1 MTEPNDLTIKLFG
14 KTIPLPVK
22 SPKAVVAATISNIY
36 ATCDD
41 ACNHNNSYKKDIVT
55 DKTIDAEHELGD
67 RKEDRSKQDGT
78 APLVAS
84 EEFMNLEVTYGPSDK
99 RDALSIENES
109 TGLETCKTDEDRNE
123 TSNPEEKTSKKLNKV
138 LPCPRCNSMDTK
150 FCYYNNYNVSQPRH
164 FCKNCQRYWTA
175 GGTMRNV
182 PVGAGRRRSKN
193 SSSHYRHVIVSEPL
207 RNACDDETMCNTT
220 QNRFHKPEELNIH
233 VSYRGGKNGVEHLNG
248 SSIATS
254 NDEVYKAGSQD
265 QMMQNCRSFPPHMP
279 CFPGFFLPYSWNSA
293 RWSSP
298 LPPPTFC
305 PPSFSMPFY
314 PTAPYWGCAL
324 PTSWN
329 VPWLPQPSSEMQ
341 TAPSSGSNSPSLGKH
356 SRDEGMGKP
365 CSIGE
370 DEPVNENNAE
380 RCLWISK
387 TLRIDDPGEASRS
400 SIWVTSGSKNDK
412 LDSIGDERLFKGFQS
427 KGDKR
432 NQVLETSPI
441 LQANPAALSRSINF
455 QESS

>member
-41 ACNHNNSYKKDIVT
+41 ACNHNNNYKKVKEIIQDIVT

-123 TSNPEEKTSKKLNKV
+123 TSNPEEKTLKKLNKV

-207 RNACDDETMCNTT
+207 RRNPCNGGFIMEFTLAM
-220 QNRFHKPEELNIH
+220 NRMATILTFGPITPLYESMESVLN
-233 VSYRGGKNGVEHLNG
+233 
-248 SSIATS
+248 
-254 NDEVYKAGSQD
+254 Q
-265 QMMQNCRSFPPHMP
+265 CR
-279 CFPGFFLPYSWNSA
+279 
-293 RWSSP
+293 
-298 LPPPTFC
+298 
-305 PPSFSMPFY
+305 
-314 PTAPYWGCAL
+314 
-324 PTSWN
+324 
-329 VPWLPQPSSEMQ
+329 
-341 TAPSSGSNSPSLGKH
+341 
-356 SRDEGMGKP
+356 
-365 CSIGE
+365 
-370 DEPVNENNAE
+370 
-380 RCLWISK
+380 
-387 TLRIDDPGEASRS
+387 
-400 SIWVTSGSKNDK
+400 
-412 LDSIGDERLFKGFQS
+412 
-427 KGDKR
+427 
-432 NQVLETSPI
+432 
-441 LQANPAALSRSINF
+441 
-455 QESS
+455 